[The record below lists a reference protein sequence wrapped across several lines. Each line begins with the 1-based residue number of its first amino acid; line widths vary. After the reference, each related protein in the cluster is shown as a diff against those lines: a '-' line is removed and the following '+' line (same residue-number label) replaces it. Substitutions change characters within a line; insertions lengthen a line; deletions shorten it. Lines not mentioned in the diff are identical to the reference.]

1 MSLKERT
8 ICCLI
13 VDSVKIQNVRLAWH
27 ISRKKCRTGM
37 QDLSLYHGGIL
48 KRKLQQALPRKYN
61 EGHLTLLFVDLRFS

>member
-1 MSLKERT
+1 
-8 ICCLI
+8 
-13 VDSVKIQNVRLAWH
+13 
-27 ISRKKCRTGM
+27 M